1 MEYRYLGSSGLQVS
15 ALSLGA
21 WLTYGGQ
28 VDEGETIECMDAARE
43 AGVTEDQAGHP
54 AKVFGLSFVFAL
66 LAAYA
71 FAVLIGPAPEL
82 MSAIHQG
89 LIVGAAFAATSFGI
103 NYQFSN
109 KSMTLWLIDGGY
121 HTVQFGLYGLVLGL
135 WH

>member
-1 MEYRYLGSSGLQVS
+1 VGSNRGGGVGLLAGRLV
-15 ALSLGA
+15 
-21 WLTYGGQ
+21 
-28 VDEGETIECMDAARE
+28 VFAADSPLLFHKVWSRE

-109 KSMTLWLIDGGY
+109 KSLTLWLIDGGY
-121 HTVQFGLYGLVLGL
+121 HTIQFGLYGLVLGL